1 MIFSKNSRKAPH
13 LLSLLVAFAVAVGM
27 WYVVSVRDRLEVQ
40 LEVGIEYNGI
50 PSGLVVT
57 DGLVSKVQVRLR
69 GPEILLR
76 SISSRSLTASVSL
89 RGPEGVISSINNLPL
104 GIRLDPKAAG
114 TTVEQTLLLDTPS
127 LVTSNPASVKVQYT
141 ITSGRTVVSRRCK
154 ISVEAQNASQFTVEP
169 SHVEVMVEVP
179 EALARNSSYLKRLEV
194 MVVPPALEPG
204 QKGTAEPRIQLPE
217 GMTILNPSFDS
228 VTITRKK

>member
-1 MIFSKNSRKAPH
+1 MGP
-13 LLSLLVAFAVAVGM
+13 SLRAFELVDVQPPRIVITADTLAERSVPIRPCWNPPAQRGLTVEN
-27 WYVVSVRDRLEVQ
+27 VTVS
-40 LEVGIEYNGI
+40 
-50 PSGLVVT
+50 P
-57 DGLVSKVQVRLR
+57 
-69 GPEILLR
+69 
-76 SISSRSLTASVSL
+76 ASVTL
-89 RGPEGVISSINNLPL
+89 RGPEGVISSISNLPL

-114 TTVEQTLLLDTPS
+114 TTVEQT
-127 LVTSNPASVKVQYT
+127 PAAGHPQPGHLQSRLGEGAVHHHQRAH
-141 ITSGRTVVSRRCK
+141 GGLRRCK

-179 EALARNSSYLKRLEV
+179 EALARNTSYLKRLEV

>member
-69 GPEILLR
+69 GPE
-76 SISSRSLTASVSL
+76 
-89 RGPEGVISSINNLPL
+89 GVISSINNLPL

-141 ITSGRTVVSRRCK
+141 ITSGRTVVSRRCRSRWSPYHSK
-154 ISVEAQNASQFTVEP
+154 KFTVEP

>member
-76 SISSRSLTASVSL
+76 S
-89 RGPEGVISSINNLPL
+89 
-104 GIRLDPKAAG
+104 PK
-114 TTVEQTLLLDTPS
+114 
-127 LVTSNPASVKVQYT
+127 N
-141 ITSGRTVVSRRCK
+141 RTVGPCLPSPRWNPIPRCFCLQNKCISQNPRLRICRRGF
-154 ISVEAQNASQFTVEP
+154 SVP
-169 SHVEVMVEVP
+169 
-179 EALARNSSYLKRLEV
+179 
-194 MVVPPALEPG
+194 
-204 QKGTAEPRIQLPE
+204 
-217 GMTILNPSFDS
+217 
-228 VTITRKK
+228 

>member
-1 MIFSKNSRKAPH
+1 M
-13 LLSLLVAFAVAVGM
+13 
-27 WYVVSVRDRLEVQ
+27 
-40 LEVGIEYNGI
+40 
-50 PSGLVVT
+50 
-57 DGLVSKVQVRLR
+57 
-69 GPEILLR
+69 
-76 SISSRSLTASVSL
+76 
-89 RGPEGVISSINNLPL
+89 
-104 GIRLDPKAAG
+104 
-114 TTVEQTLLLDTPS
+114 
-127 LVTSNPASVKVQYT
+127 KVQYT

-194 MVVPPALEPG
+194 MVVPPALEPDIVVLVQIG
-204 QKGTAEPRIQLPE
+204 MERETE

>member
-1 MIFSKNSRKAPH
+1 MVAAVVDLDAEVHRLATGQETAGGRFLDA
-13 LLSLLVAFAVAVGM
+13 LVDGGDVLAGDHAAHDGVFEM
-27 WYVVSVRDRLEVQ
+27 CIRDR
-40 LEVGIEYNGI
+40 
-50 PSGLVVT
+50 
-57 DGLVSKVQVRLR
+57 
-69 GPEILLR
+69 
-76 SISSRSLTASVSL
+76 
-89 RGPEGVISSINNLPL
+89 
-104 GIRLDPKAAG
+104 
-114 TTVEQTLLLDTPS
+114 
-127 LVTSNPASVKVQYT
+127 YT

-179 EALARNSSYLKRLEV
+179 EALARNTSYLKRLEV

>member
-1 MIFSKNSRKAPH
+1 M
-13 LLSLLVAFAVAVGM
+13 
-27 WYVVSVRDRLEVQ
+27 
-40 LEVGIEYNGI
+40 
-50 PSGLVVT
+50 
-57 DGLVSKVQVRLR
+57 
-69 GPEILLR
+69 
-76 SISSRSLTASVSL
+76 
-89 RGPEGVISSINNLPL
+89 
-104 GIRLDPKAAG
+104 
-114 TTVEQTLLLDTPS
+114 EQTLLLDTPS

-169 SHVEVMVEVP
+169 PMWKSWWRCP
-179 EALARNSSYLKRLEV
+179 RPWPAIQSYLKRLEV

>member
-1 MIFSKNSRKAPH
+1 MPAGKVREVRFWQDLNTFQPVLVRVSG
-13 LLSLLVAFAVAVGM
+13 SLALAM
-27 WYVVSVRDRLEVQ
+27 PD
-40 LEVGIEYNGI
+40 
-50 PSGLVVT
+50 
-57 DGLVSKVQVRLR
+57 
-69 GPEILLR
+69 
-76 SISSRSLTASVSL
+76 
-89 RGPEGVISSINNLPL
+89 
-104 GIRLDPKAAG
+104 
-114 TTVEQTLLLDTPS
+114 
-127 LVTSNPASVKVQYT
+127 SVKVQYT